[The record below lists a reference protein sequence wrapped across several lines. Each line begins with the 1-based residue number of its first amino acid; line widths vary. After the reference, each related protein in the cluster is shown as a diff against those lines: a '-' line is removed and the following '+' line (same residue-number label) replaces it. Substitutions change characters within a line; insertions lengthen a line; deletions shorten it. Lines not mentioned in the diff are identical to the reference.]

1 MRRLRNFPQNLTP
14 AKLAAPWI
22 QAVDATDSGG
32 WDSSRWRASA
42 GVWKSRRLRGVGIG
56 AAGCW
61 TLLCLSSGVGEAVER
76 GGWAGGGLDAAVEP
90 SGEGAFEAA
99 ADVSMRFALGGAFGF
114 VGPGFV
120 VAAESGNR
128 DRVQGAVEVPV
139 AGTAETVSGPLA
151 AAGLQ
156 RSDASQ

>member
-1 MRRLRNFPQNLTP
+1 
-14 AKLAAPWI
+14 
-22 QAVDATDSGG
+22 
-32 WDSSRWRASA
+32 
-42 GVWKSRRLRGVGIG
+42 
-56 AAGCW
+56 
-61 TLLCLSSGVGEAVER
+61 LSSGVGEAVER